1 MSTTGAR
8 LLILHRDQP
17 VHSTTEPNR
26 VELPDVPPMT
36 LFLRHLQ
43 IFRVAAV
50 LAGVAGIAASSLA
63 AQSAA
68 QRPRLTPIEI
78 LTRIQAFRVIALG
91 DTTSLNLC
99 PVDEF
104 WGPSGTVINGDRYST
119 PSLLVTQRDACA
131 ALPPTEDWA
140 TLSEVRSFGTDSVI
154 VVGTT
159 RRGRIYRLEWY
170 AFLPGAL
177 HPTQWRLEYRITMYR
192 DVHPAID
199 TSGRKLR

>member
-1 MSTTGAR
+1 M
-8 LLILHRDQP
+8 
-17 VHSTTEPNR
+17 
-26 VELPDVPPMT
+26 PPMT
-36 LFLRHLQ
+36 LLRRLRPLLQ
-43 IFRVAAV
+43 RAAV
-50 LAGVAGIAASSLA
+50 LAGIASLVAPSLA

-68 QRPRLTPIEI
+68 QRPRLTPVEI

-104 WGPSGTVINGDRYST
+104 WTPSGTVIDGERHST

-177 HPTQWRLEYRITMYR
+177 HPTQWWLEYRITMYR

-199 TSGRKLR
+199 TAGRTPR

>member
-1 MSTTGAR
+1 M
-8 LLILHRDQP
+8 
-17 VHSTTEPNR
+17 
-26 VELPDVPPMT
+26 
-36 LFLRHLQ
+36 LR
-43 IFRVAAV
+43 IAAV
-50 LAGVAGIAASSLA
+50 LAGVASLVA
-63 AQSAA
+63 PSLTAQSVA

-91 DTTSLNLC
+91 DSASLNLC

-104 WGPSGTVINGDRYST
+104 WEPSGTVITAERYST
-119 PSLLVTQRDACA
+119 PSLLVTQRDACTT
-131 ALPPTEDWA
+131 LPPTEDWA

-199 TSGRKLR
+199 TVGRTPR